1 MTRKV
6 DTLRQ
11 VLASIGPAAIAVS
24 GGVDSMTLAHV
35 AHQVLGPSVLML
47 HAISPAV
54 PKDATAR
61 VRAHGAENSWQL
73 RIIEAGEFADE
84 NYLKNPVNRCYF
96 CKNNLY
102 DRISVVAERRVILS
116 GANLDDLG
124 DYRPGLTAA
133 KEHQVRHPYI
143 EAGIG
148 KADLRAIA
156 RELTLQD
163 IAELPAQPCLA
174 SRVETGIAIHADDL
188 NFIELVEGR
197 LRDLLGSV
205 TLRCRITEQGVRVEL
220 AADARANEASRQLDG
235 VLQTL
240 CQDAGRVFAG
250 ISDYRRGSAFIQP
263 Q

>member
-54 PKDATAR
+54 PKDASAR

-102 DRISVVAERRVILS
+102 DRISVVADRRVILS

-124 DYRPGLTAA
+124 DWMDSYP
-133 KEHQVRHPYI
+133 
-143 EAGIG
+143 
-148 KADLRAIA
+148 
-156 RELTLQD
+156 
-163 IAELPAQPCLA
+163 
-174 SRVETGIAIHADDL
+174 S
-188 NFIELVEGR
+188 
-197 LRDLLGSV
+197 
-205 TLRCRITEQGVRVEL
+205 
-220 AADARANEASRQLDG
+220 
-235 VLQTL
+235 
-240 CQDAGRVFAG
+240 
-250 ISDYRRGSAFIQP
+250 
-263 Q
+263 